1 MFFSLIHGKRSTIP
15 AMWKKRF
22 KIICFSD
29 GNTLLYD
36 TMIKTWFGWISFT
49 VLYNTLILHVLS
61 DPVNQKSRAYDRIY
75 QYCEVEGCRKD
86 RIVITEVC
94 EGESNKWCDAL
105 RAVAC
110 RSSVMPVAAI

>member
-1 MFFSLIHGKRSTIP
+1 
-15 AMWKKRF
+15 MWKKRF

-75 QYCEVEGCRKD
+75 QYCEAEGCRKD
-86 RIVITEVC
+86 RIIITEVC
-94 EGESNKWCDAL
+94 EGKRNKWCLSLKEASY
-105 RAVAC
+105 
-110 RSSVMPVAAI
+110 RSSLLTEVAF